1 MRASPGAL
9 AAAAALCLGPLA
21 GAAAAAAP
29 SEEAKASVQ
38 ISDAGF
44 AKVAAVQVGD
54 KITLVNKGTKPH
66 LAAAK
71 GPVAFASP
79 KLAAGASWAYT
90 FTKPGT
96 YTVVCKLHP
105 TMKPTVIV
113 AAPAAKAAGAKAEGA
128 NAALASSA
136 KPLDEAGAT
145 TDKAADEAVDEETA
159 AVAAAEPVDTR
170 AGRSTALLVGSLAGV
185 ALLGLL
191 ARSLPSGQ

>member
-29 SEEAKASVQ
+29 HEEGKASVQ

-79 KLAAGASWAYT
+79 KLAPGASWAYT

-96 YTVVCKLHP
+96 YTVLCKLHP

-113 AAPAAKAAGAKAEGA
+113 AAPAAKADAKAEGA

-136 KPLDEAGAT
+136 KPLDEAGA
-145 TDKAADEAVDEETA
+145 APDEAAAEETA
-159 AVAAAEPVDTR
+159 EVAAAEPIDTR
-170 AGRSTALLVGSLAGV
+170 AGRSTALLVGSLAAVG
-185 ALLGLL
+185 LLGLL
-191 ARSLPSGQ
+191 ARSMPSGQ

>member
-1 MRASPGAL
+1 VRASPGAL

-21 GAAAAAAP
+21 GAAAAATP
-29 SEEAKASVQ
+29 HDEAKASVQ

-54 KITLVNKGTKPH
+54 KVTLVNKGTKAH

-79 KLAAGASWAYT
+79 KLAAGASWTYT

-96 YTVVCKLHP
+96 YTVLCKLHP

-113 AAPAAKAAGAKAEGA
+113 AAPAAKAAAAKAEGA
-128 NAALASSA
+128 NASLAAAA
-136 KPLDEAGAT
+136 KPLEGAGAAT
-145 TDKAADEAVDEETA
+145 EEAAAEETA
-159 AVAAAEPVDTR
+159 QVAAAEPVDTR

-191 ARSLPSGQ
+191 ARSLPNGQ